1 MASVSNFF
9 PQIVTTKTFQLNYLP
24 KPSHFLPFYPQLILI
39 TVVSTSRLPPHI
51 YTRIQRRRIVTVTS
65 SCLQRQEVLGINLF
79 WTTFFPQ
86 EMLNKHNLHVH
97 TDGTAQQHIVQHI
110 VFVSH
115 HSRANETSMAAW
127 KLQSRSVWPSGMLE
141 AEAFGREDVDSP
153 FFLRASF
160 RKTEGM
166 TFRDTVVCSLSV
178 VSWNLQEEN
187 LVLCMITKGNYTNN
201 PKFCFC
207 TLLEYLHDS
216 QFIMIPFY
224 LIEDPVFETLAFC
237 FSQPS
242 SDWLSLTN
250 IRFNQQWSIP
260 Y

>member
-1 MASVSNFF
+1 MEQHSSILYSILSSSPIIPEQMKPAWPPESCRAEVSG
-9 PQIVTTKTFQLNYLP
+9 
-24 KPSHFLPFYPQLILI
+24 
-39 TVVSTSRLPPHI
+39 
-51 YTRIQRRRIVTVTS
+51 
-65 SCLQRQEVLGINLF
+65 LQEC
-79 WTTFFPQ
+79 
-86 EMLNKHNLHVH
+86 
-97 TDGTAQQHIVQHI
+97 
-110 VFVSH
+110 
-115 HSRANETSMAAW
+115 W
-127 KLQSRSVWPSGMLE
+127 KLKRLGERMLTHH
-141 AEAFGREDVDSP
+141 

-178 VSWNLQEEN
+178 VSWNLQEET

>member
-1 MASVSNFF
+1 
-9 PQIVTTKTFQLNYLP
+9 
-24 KPSHFLPFYPQLILI
+24 
-39 TVVSTSRLPPHI
+39 
-51 YTRIQRRRIVTVTS
+51 
-65 SCLQRQEVLGINLF
+65 
-79 WTTFFPQ
+79 
-86 EMLNKHNLHVH
+86 
-97 TDGTAQQHIVQHI
+97 
-110 VFVSH
+110 
-115 HSRANETSMAAW
+115 
-127 KLQSRSVWPSGMLE
+127 
-141 AEAFGREDVDSP
+141 
-153 FFLRASF
+153 
-160 RKTEGM
+160 M

-187 LVLCMITKGNYTNN
+187 LVLCMITKENYTNN

-250 IRFNQQWSIP
+250 IRFKQQ
-260 Y
+260 

>member
-1 MASVSNFF
+1 
-9 PQIVTTKTFQLNYLP
+9 
-24 KPSHFLPFYPQLILI
+24 
-39 TVVSTSRLPPHI
+39 
-51 YTRIQRRRIVTVTS
+51 
-65 SCLQRQEVLGINLF
+65 
-79 WTTFFPQ
+79 
-86 EMLNKHNLHVH
+86 
-97 TDGTAQQHIVQHI
+97 
-110 VFVSH
+110 
-115 HSRANETSMAAW
+115 
-127 KLQSRSVWPSGMLE
+127 
-141 AEAFGREDVDSP
+141 
-153 FFLRASF
+153 
-160 RKTEGM
+160 M

-224 LIEDPVFETLAFC
+224 LIEDPVFEALAFC

-250 IRFNQQWSIP
+250 IRFKQQ
-260 Y
+260 